1 MVRLFCPR
9 ENPKIA
15 VAVIVENAGFGATWA
30 GPMAGL
36 IMEKYLKDTLS
47 AIRWKEVE
55 RIENQEIILPI
66 VKAKRN
72 RLDSLKRERLKKQ
85 QLRVLANHEHDRK
98 DNNRKKAVAHH
109 NIIAI
114 KPNDE
119 EQFV

>member
-1 MVRLFCPR
+1 LPQEKTQKLLLLLLLKTQALVLS
-9 ENPKIA
+9 
-15 VAVIVENAGFGATWA
+15 WA

>member
-1 MVRLFCPR
+1 
-9 ENPKIA
+9 
-15 VAVIVENAGFGATWA
+15 
-30 GPMAGL
+30 MAGL

-72 RLDSLKRERLKKQ
+72 RLDSLKREKLRKQ
-85 QLRVLANHEHDRK
+85 QLRVLANRGEERRSGDRK
-98 DNNRKKAVAHH
+98 TNTAYFTLVAT
-109 NIIAI
+109 
-114 KPNDE
+114 KPTDE

>member
-1 MVRLFCPR
+1 VLFR
-9 ENPKIA
+9 SNPKIA

-36 IMEKYLKDTLS
+36 IMEKYLRDTLS
-47 AIRWKEVE
+47 VERWKEVE

-72 RLDSLKRERLKKQ
+72 RLDSLKRERLRKQ
-85 QLRVLANHEHDRK
+85 QIRVLANHDNQGKSGDRK
-98 DNNRKKAVAHH
+98 KTTAHLTL
-109 NIIAI
+109 IAT
-114 KPNDE
+114 KPSDE